1 MIGIYINPDCTQ
13 IVKGKLNKNN
23 ILKVD
28 FMTKLPSY
36 WHELKTLEIYPET
49 GLARLFHELK
59 RNTKTRYEEIY
70 IVLADTIFS
79 MISCYPYITED
90 KLQVNIQ
97 DALGISAEELKKK
110 YFVVAPIEVKP
121 SFQTRKSVYVIE
133 QVYITRLVEAA
144 KLAKLSITSIEPASM
159 AFIRCRREWEKDYP
173 VMEIFEEESSIFR
186 FSPYAGIY
194 CSEPL
199 DLTSNQLMRDE
210 AAAETIILNAVTQN
224 QYLSG
229 KSFYSYTPDAKYS
242 VLCSNFRV
250 LNLTGI
256 KQVKETEKITLPE
269 FVDTSLKVSMQVDGL
284 IVIGT
289 LLQNYP
295 DEEAVY
301 AKKHPSV
308 VVTSANLLP
317 EELQKEAKN
326 THWRGIASRSLSVM
340 TGILAL
346 TVVVEMAGMIY
357 FSHITVPDELEAD
370 YQAAQASKS
379 EIDAEISAIKAARTE
394 NMQVMEA
401 YKELLANRPNGLGF
415 VDLTIG
421 SSNPD
426 NKAAKENYVKLKA
439 TSLAQTSFNEMI
451 TNLETDSFFVSPV
464 LNSMNKAGDA
474 AMTADISIGK
484 GGR

>member
-1 MIGIYINPDCTQ
+1 
-13 IVKGKLNKNN
+13 
-23 ILKVD
+23 
-28 FMTKLPSY
+28 
-36 WHELKTLEIYPET
+36 
-49 GLARLFHELK
+49 
-59 RNTKTRYEEIY
+59 
-70 IVLADTIFS
+70 
-79 MISCYPYITED
+79 
-90 KLQVNIQ
+90 
-97 DALGISAEELKKK
+97 
-110 YFVVAPIEVKP
+110 
-121 SFQTRKSVYVIE
+121 
-133 QVYITRLVEAA
+133 
-144 KLAKLSITSIEPASM
+144 
-159 AFIRCRREWEKDYP
+159 
-173 VMEIFEEESSIFR
+173 
-186 FSPYAGIY
+186 
-194 CSEPL
+194 
-199 DLTSNQLMRDE
+199 
-210 AAAETIILNAVTQN
+210 
-224 QYLSG
+224 
-229 KSFYSYTPDAKYS
+229 
-242 VLCSNFRV
+242 
-250 LNLTGI
+250 
-256 KQVKETEKITLPE
+256 
-269 FVDTSLKVSMQVDGL
+269 
-284 IVIGT
+284 
-289 LLQNYP
+289 
-295 DEEAVY
+295 
-301 AKKHPSV
+301 
-308 VVTSANLLP
+308 
-317 EELQKEAKN
+317 
-326 THWRGIASRSLSVM
+326 M

>member
-1 MIGIYINPDCTQ
+1 
-13 IVKGKLNKNN
+13 
-23 ILKVD
+23 
-28 FMTKLPSY
+28 
-36 WHELKTLEIYPET
+36 
-49 GLARLFHELK
+49 
-59 RNTKTRYEEIY
+59 
-70 IVLADTIFS
+70 
-79 MISCYPYITED
+79 
-90 KLQVNIQ
+90 
-97 DALGISAEELKKK
+97 
-110 YFVVAPIEVKP
+110 
-121 SFQTRKSVYVIE
+121 
-133 QVYITRLVEAA
+133 
-144 KLAKLSITSIEPASM
+144 
-159 AFIRCRREWEKDYP
+159 
-173 VMEIFEEESSIFR
+173 
-186 FSPYAGIY
+186 
-194 CSEPL
+194 
-199 DLTSNQLMRDE
+199 MRDDV
-210 AAAETIILNAVTQN
+210 AAETIILNAVTQN

-250 LNLTGI
+250 HNLTGI

-269 FVDTSLKVSMQVDGL
+269 FVDTSLKVSMQVDWL

-401 YKELLANRPNGLGF
+401 YEELLANRPNGLGF